1 MTDLSIRSL
10 APFSPSLSRSLSGGW
25 LSAALLLGLLAVQ
38 PAVAQSRPTVLQPG
52 DYIAAVVN
60 QDVVAASEVLLRT
73 EKLRQEAKQRGVVM
87 PDTATLHKQAMESL
101 IEDRVLVT
109 NARET
114 GAKVDE
120 PELDRVVGNV
130 AAQNKLTME
139 QLRARL
145 KLDGV
150 DYRSFRENLRD
161 QLMTERVREREVQSR
176 IRITDGDIDK
186 YLDQRR
192 DQLSLAGQLN
202 IAQILVSVPEGSSA
216 VVVAER
222 RARAEAALARVKAGE
237 DFAKVAREV
246 SEDGNKERGGEIGLR
261 PAERLPDVFVQAV
274 KGLNSGQLSPE
285 LLRSG
290 AGFHVLKVI
299 ERQAT
304 GSLTSVVQTRAR
316 HVLLRPSAQLTAEVA
331 ARRLSEFKRAIESG
345 STSFE
350 AVARENSEDGSAAE
364 GGDLGWMS
372 PGGFVP
378 EFEEA
383 MNALPLGGIS
393 APVPSRYGMHLIQV
407 QERRT
412 TEIEMKQLRE
422 QARTALREAKYEEA
436 YKEWVK
442 ELRARAFVE
451 LREWQD

>member
-1 MTDLSIRSL
+1 M
-10 APFSPSLSRSLSGGW
+10 
-25 LSAALLLGLLAVQ
+25 LLGLLAVQ

-73 EKLRQEAKQRGVVM
+73 EKLRQEAKQRGEVM
-87 PDTATLHKQAMESL
+87 PDTATLHKQAMEAL

-176 IRITDGDIDK
+176 IRVTDSDIDK
-186 YLDQRR
+186 YLEQRR

-216 VVVAER
+216 AVVAER

-246 SEDGNKERGGEIGLR
+246 SE
-261 PAERLPDVFVQAV
+261 
-274 KGLNSGQLSPE
+274 
-285 LLRSG
+285 
-290 AGFHVLKVI
+290 
-299 ERQAT
+299 
-304 GSLTSVVQTRAR
+304 
-316 HVLLRPSAQLTAEVA
+316 
-331 ARRLSEFKRAIESG
+331 
-345 STSFE
+345 
-350 AVARENSEDGSAAE
+350 
-364 GGDLGWMS
+364 
-372 PGGFVP
+372 
-378 EFEEA
+378 
-383 MNALPLGGIS
+383 
-393 APVPSRYGMHLIQV
+393 
-407 QERRT
+407 
-412 TEIEMKQLRE
+412 
-422 QARTALREAKYEEA
+422 
-436 YKEWVK
+436 
-442 ELRARAFVE
+442 
-451 LREWQD
+451 